1 MLQAL
6 RAHPETI
13 NRAFAQA
20 GKLPAATTQAL
31 AALARGPAAFWPKPK
46 PAFPPITSADDPNGF
61 AAIGKAN
68 GQNPALGATNAQQAR
83 FLATVGR
90 VDLNQLSRV
99 VERGCRFAEIDA
111 VLRNVRFFF
120 LGIPLKSHYPLHIG
134 AVWDD
139 VNIELQYN
147 LVGIWLSTGE
157 RAPRVPAIAN
167 F

>member
-1 MLQAL
+1 M
-6 RAHPETI
+6 
-13 NRAFAQA
+13 F
-20 GKLPAATTQAL
+20 
-31 AALARGPAAFWPKPK
+31 
-46 PAFPPITSADDPNGF
+46 
-61 AAIGKAN
+61 
-68 GQNPALGATNAQQAR
+68 
-83 FLATVGR
+83 
-90 VDLNQLSRV
+90 RV

-157 RAPRVPAIAN
+157 FNDSTKPYNFLRFNGSTIQRFTWRQPALYERGSSARQSWQCKMGLGVHSFLAPHNSSSFLYTSQVSAVSKRIVENMSPR
-167 F
+167 

>member
-1 MLQAL
+1 MV
-6 RAHPETI
+6 RIPRSVRPMHS
-13 NRAFAQA
+13 R
-20 GKLPAATTQAL
+20 
-31 AALARGPAAFWPKPK
+31 RGSSPLW
-46 PAFPPITSADDPNGF
+46 
-61 AAIGKAN
+61 
-68 GQNPALGATNAQQAR
+68 
-83 FLATVGR
+83 GR

>member
-31 AALARGPAAFWPKPK
+31 AALARGPAAFWPRPK
-46 PAFPPITSADDPNGF
+46 PAFPPITGAYDPNGV
-61 AAIGKAN
+61 AAKSETN
-68 GQNPALGATNAQQAR
+68 HQNPARCATDAEQSR
-83 FLATVGR
+83 FLSTMSFISR
-90 VDLNQLSRV
+90 DQMLRV

>member
-1 MLQAL
+1 MSFISRDQM
-6 RAHPETI
+6 
-13 NRAFAQA
+13 F
-20 GKLPAATTQAL
+20 
-31 AALARGPAAFWPKPK
+31 
-46 PAFPPITSADDPNGF
+46 
-61 AAIGKAN
+61 
-68 GQNPALGATNAQQAR
+68 
-83 FLATVGR
+83 
-90 VDLNQLSRV
+90 RV
-99 VERGCRFAEIDA
+99 VEGGFRFAEIDA

>member
-1 MLQAL
+1 MVSPRKVKRTIKIPRAVRPMQNNRVSSAL
-6 RAHPETI
+6 CPFISRDQM
-13 NRAFAQA
+13 F
-20 GKLPAATTQAL
+20 
-31 AALARGPAAFWPKPK
+31 
-46 PAFPPITSADDPNGF
+46 
-61 AAIGKAN
+61 
-68 GQNPALGATNAQQAR
+68 
-83 FLATVGR
+83 
-90 VDLNQLSRV
+90 RV

-147 LVGIWLSTGE
+147 LVGVWLSTGE
-157 RAPRVPAIAN
+157 RAPRVPAIGN

>member
-20 GKLPAATTQAL
+20 GKLPTATTQAL
-31 AALARGPAAFWPKPK
+31 AALTRGSAAFWPKPK
-46 PAFPPITSADDPNGF
+46 PAFPPITGADDPNGF

-139 VNIELQYN
+139 VNI
-147 LVGIWLSTGE
+147 
-157 RAPRVPAIAN
+157 
-167 F
+167 